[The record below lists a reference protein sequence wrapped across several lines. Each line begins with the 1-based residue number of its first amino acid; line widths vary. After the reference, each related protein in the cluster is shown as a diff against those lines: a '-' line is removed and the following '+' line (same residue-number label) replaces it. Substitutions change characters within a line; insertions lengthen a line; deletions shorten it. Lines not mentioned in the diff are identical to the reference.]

1 MKIMTGVIL
10 PTVAAL
16 AMAGMAHAADSK
28 QPVTGKETVTLEHV
42 HAVQE
47 NGSPAPKHDAA
58 CMKELSM
65 PTSKYVGMKVTS
77 EYTVNPSSMMMSAKS
92 MLPSPMATQPLELT
106 VDLSPLGIEGVYAF
120 GAFKPNVL
128 PQDYV
133 YFTIDKDFKNPV
145 STFMI
150 INKGKEYNCVISSS
164 NKAMT
169 KEQRKHLMVKK

>member
-10 PTVAAL
+10 PTIAAIT
-16 AMAGMAHAADSK
+16 MVGMAHAADTK
-28 QPVTGKETVTLEHV
+28 QPVTGKVQVTLDHV
-42 HAVQE
+42 HAVQQ
-47 NGSPAPKHDAA
+47 NGSPAPQHDAA

-77 EYTVNPSSMMMSAKS
+77 EYTVNTSSMMMSAKS

-106 VDLSPLGIEGVYAF
+106 VDLSALGIEGVYAF

-128 PQDYV
+128 PKDYV
-133 YFTIDKDFKNPV
+133 YFTIGKDFKNPV

-150 INKGKEYNCVISSS
+150 INEGKEYNCVISSS
-164 NKAMT
+164 NKAMS
-169 KEQRKHLMVKK
+169 KEERSHLMVKK